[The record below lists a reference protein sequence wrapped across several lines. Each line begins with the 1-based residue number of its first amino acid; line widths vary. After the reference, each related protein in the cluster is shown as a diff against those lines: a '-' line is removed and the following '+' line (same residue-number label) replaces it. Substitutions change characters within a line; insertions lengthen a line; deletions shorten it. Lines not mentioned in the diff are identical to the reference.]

1 MTLLHYQ
8 NEGGLPYF
16 QWGTRGK
23 KWYYRPNHPEEM
35 REAREAA
42 MAQGHAAGAGRR
54 SGSGRRKGTDSYGR
68 DWTVNHSSG
77 SYQSPN

>member
-16 QWGTRGK
+16 QWGARGK
-23 KWYYRPNHPEEM
+23 RYYYRPRHPEEM
-35 REAREAA
+35 QAARAA
-42 MAQGHAAGAGRR
+42 AIQDGHAKSAARR
-54 SGSGRRKGTDSYGR
+54 SGSGRRKETDSYGR